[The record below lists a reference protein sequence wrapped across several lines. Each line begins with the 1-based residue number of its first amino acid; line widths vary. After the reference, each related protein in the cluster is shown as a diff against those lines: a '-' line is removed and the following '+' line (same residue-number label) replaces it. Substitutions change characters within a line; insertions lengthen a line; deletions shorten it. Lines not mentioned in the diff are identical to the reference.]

1 MARIRGFVQLS
12 PSSAKPKPDNS
23 TLELVIPIGVNSLTL
38 IAMTRSYA
46 IHTTLNEVTS
56 QE

>member
-38 IAMTRSYA
+38 IAVTRSYA